1 MPGLSS
7 RLYSSYY
14 DGVKYVSVINIE
26 IILKTDD
33 HDLQSIGDVVE
44 DRRFPEEPFYSIA
57 QISNVK

>member
-1 MPGLSS
+1 
-7 RLYSSYY
+7 
-14 DGVKYVSVINIE
+14 VINIE

-57 QISNVK
+57 QISNIK